1 MSRFGRDFSR
11 RFLLIAGMTFLLCI
25 AIGAASAQMVTP
37 DAKAMS
43 RRAALLKLDGNG
55 AQVIGKLTKALGDKD
70 PLVARTAARLLGR
83 CGKSALPALDKALGN
98 PDVQVRRIACAGL
111 ASIGEDAVESLARAL
126 TDDNPLVRQ
135 AAVFALAR
143 IPANA
148 RIVELLTEAGTDE
161 AGVVS
166 QAAIRALASS
176 FTILDKTPLPKAGWK
191 FRTDPERVG
200 EDGKW
205 FAVDFDDTDWDDI
218 EIEKAWT
225 QQGYDYIGWSWYR
238 RTIDL
243 PARDKAGR
251 VEMLFEGV
259 DESAWLWVN
268 GQYIGVHDIGPEGWN
283 KAFRLDVTDALKW
296 GEANQITVRAMN
308 TAHAGG
314 IWKPVHIVVLAP
326 VE

>member
-1 MSRFGRDFSR
+1 MSRIGRDFTT
-11 RFLLIAGMTFLLCI
+11 RFLPVAGVTLLLCI
-25 AIGAASAQMVTP
+25 AIGAASAQMATP
-37 DAKAMS
+37 NAKAMA
-43 RRAALLKLDGNG
+43 RRTALLKLDGDG
-55 AQVIGKLTKALGDKD
+55 AKVIGQLTKALGDKD

-83 CGKSALPALDKALGN
+83 CGKSALPALDKALAS
-98 PDVQVRRIACAGL
+98 PDTQVRRIACAGL
-111 ASIGEDAVESLARAL
+111 ATIGADAVESLARAL
-126 TDDNPLVRQ
+126 ADENPLVRQ
-135 AAVFALAR
+135 AAVLALAR

-148 RIVELLTEAGTDE
+148 RIVELLTEAGKDTTT
-161 AGVVS
+161 VVS
-166 QAAIRALASS
+166 DAAIRALASS

-205 FAVDFDDTDWDDI
+205 FAADFDDAAWDDI
-218 EIEKAWT
+218 EIEAAWQSFGHDFT
-225 QQGYDYIGWSWYR
+225 GWSWYR

-243 PARDKAGR
+243 PALDKAGR

-268 GQYIGVHDIGPEGWN
+268 GQYIGVHDIGPSGWD
-283 KAFRLDVTDALKW
+283 KPVRLDVTDALKW

-308 TAHAGG
+308 TSHAGG
-314 IWKPVHIVVLAP
+314 IWKPVYIVVLAP